1 PGSRGAGQRRSGCA
15 AARAAARA
23 GPDRAPRPMTRI
35 LGLVVHNW
43 PLKLAAVALATLL
56 YAGLVISTNAKVFP
70 VSIPIEATGVTSEVT
85 ILSDLGAVREVR
97 YLAPED
103 LGLRLDS
110 SNFRA
115 TVDLSDINPAE
126 RRKSV
131 DVRVEA
137 IDPRVTVLD
146 WEPHRIVVEFDVVV
160 SRVVPVRAVIGP
172 VPSGLDVGD
181 LIVEDDEVTVEGA
194 ASLVERIVEVQARVS
209 VDASGIDVN
218 RLVDLLP
225 VDLAGEVVSPVD
237 VKPGS
242 TRVRLPIF
250 SDRQTK
256 TLPIR
261 PVVAGSPALG
271 FEVAAVTV
279 EPIVVAVEGDADDL
293 VVLEVADTSPVTI
306 TGATSDVTV
315 VATLELPDG
324 VQALGSVT
332 ITVTVTLRPVT
343 ASRSFEAGLILVGAR
358 ADREYA
364 LSTDRVLVTI
374 GGSIAD
380 LDRLSGSD
388 LVLTL
393 DVTGLDVGSHE
404 VSVSANLQTGLTLI
418 GASPDPITVTISAP
432 PASASPSP

>member
-1 PGSRGAGQRRSGCA
+1 
-15 AARAAARA
+15 
-23 GPDRAPRPMTRI
+23 MTRI
-35 LGLVVHNW
+35 LGRVIHNW
-43 PLKLAAVALATLL
+43 PLKLGAVALATLL

-126 RRKSV
+126 GRKSV
-131 DVRVEA
+131 DVEVEA

-181 LIVEDDEVTVEGA
+181 PVVEDQEVTVTGA
-194 ASLVERIVEVQARVS
+194 ASLVERIAEAQARIS
-209 VDASGIDVN
+209 IDASGIDVN

-225 VDLAGEVVSPVD
+225 VDLAGEPVLQVD
-237 VKPGS
+237 VDPVS
-242 TRVRLPIF
+242 TRVRLPVF

-261 PVVAGSPALG
+261 PVVAGSPAAG
-271 FEVAAVTV
+271 FEIALVTV
-279 EPIVVAVEGDADDL
+279 DPIVVAVEGDIDDL
-293 VVLEVADTSPVTI
+293 AVLEVADTSPVTI
-306 TGATSDVTV
+306 TGATSDVTSTV
-315 VATLELPDG
+315 TLELPDG
-324 VQALGSVT
+324 VQALGTATV
-332 ITVTVTLRPVT
+332 TVTVTLRPVT
-343 ASRSFEAGLILVGAR
+343 ASRSFESGLILVGAR
-358 ADREYA
+358 ADREYE

-380 LDRLSGSD
+380 LDRLSGAALS
-388 LVLTL
+388 LTL
-393 DVTGLDVGSHE
+393 DVTGLDAGSHE

-418 GASPDPITVTISAP
+418 GVSPNSIVVTISLP
-432 PASASPSP
+432 PSPSGSPVSPSPTP

>member
-1 PGSRGAGQRRSGCA
+1 
-15 AARAAARA
+15 
-23 GPDRAPRPMTRI
+23 MTRI
-35 LGLVVHNW
+35 LGLVIHNW
-43 PLKLAAVALATLL
+43 PLKLGAVVLATLL
-56 YAGLVISTNAKVFP
+56 YAGFVISTNAKVFP

-131 DVRVEA
+131 DVKVEA

-181 LIVEDDEVTVEGA
+181 PIVEDDEVTVTGA
-194 ASLVERIVEVQARVS
+194 ASLVERIVEAQARIS
-209 VDASGIDVN
+209 VQASGIDVN
-218 RLVDLLP
+218 GLVDLLP
-225 VDLAGEVVSPVD
+225 VDLAGEVVTPVD
-237 VKPGS
+237 VEPGA

-261 PVVAGSPALG
+261 PVVAGSPAAG
-271 FEVAAVTV
+271 FEVASVTV
-279 EPIVVAVEGDADDL
+279 DPLVIAVEGDIDDL
-293 VVLEVADTSPVTI
+293 VALEVADTAPVTV
-306 TGATSDVTV
+306 TGATSDL
-315 VATLELPDG
+315 VAETTLELPDG
-324 VQALGSVT
+324 VQALGDATV
-332 ITVTVTLRPVT
+332 TVTVTLRPVT
-343 ASRSFEAGLILVGAR
+343 ASRTFDAGLILVGAL
-358 ADREYA
+358 ADRQYE

-380 LDRLSGSD
+380 LDRLSGAE

-393 DVTGLDVGSHE
+393 DVTGLDVGSHQ

-418 GASPDPITVTISAP
+418 GASPNPVTVTISLP
-432 PASASPSP
+432 PSASPSPSPSPSL